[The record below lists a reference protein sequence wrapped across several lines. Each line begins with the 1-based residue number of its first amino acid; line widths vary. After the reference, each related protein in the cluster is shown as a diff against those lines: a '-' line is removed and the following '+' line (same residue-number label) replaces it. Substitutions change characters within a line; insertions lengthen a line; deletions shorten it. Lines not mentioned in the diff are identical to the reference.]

1 MIRDYRGFSFRPEY
15 GCEIYYKNDL
25 KLCFQDAREVTS
37 GTVYCFKKVFDFFYK
52 KNGVYKGTYTLKCR
66 KRFQNLSG
74 NYCVLDKEHIFKVI
88 RYMRN
93 SLNISVK
100 FKDTE
105 DKYIFTFK
113 IIGKPIKHKWILTFS
128 RVFYEWPYNEM
139 AQDVFRIRENKFL
152 DDVNITHK
160 SFLELYNLVFTSYR
174 EYFGAEQSLFS
185 GICFNLD
192 SKSLEKKFNSK
203 TNYVQNVCPKELTLN
218 TLKVTSGYKYIHIDL
233 DETFNERMEI
243 YSDNFKKI
251 KQFKQ
256 DEKK

>member
-1 MIRDYRGFSFRPEY
+1 MIRDYRWFGFRPEY
-15 GCEIYYKNDL
+15 GCEIYYNNDL
-25 KLCFQDAREVTS
+25 KLRFQDAREVTN
-37 GTVYCFKKVFDFFYK
+37 GTVYCFRKVFDFFYEK
-52 KNGVYKGTYTLKCR
+52 SGTYKGIYTLKCR
-66 KRFQNLSG
+66 KRFQTCSG
-74 NYCVLDKEHIFKVI
+74 NYCVLDKEHISKVI

-105 DKYIFTFK
+105 DRYIFTFE

-160 SFLELYNLVFTSYR
+160 SFLELYNLVFTSYK

-192 SKSLEKKFNSK
+192 SKSLEKKFNSR
-203 TNYVQNVCPKELTLN
+203 TNYVQKVCPGGLNLNMLKLTLSCDYRN
-218 TLKVTSGYKYIHIDL
+218 VDL
-233 DETFNERMEI
+233 DETFDTRMRI

-256 DEKK
+256 NEKK

>member
-1 MIRDYRGFSFRPEY
+1 MIRDYRGFGFHPKY
-15 GCEIYYKNDL
+15 GCEIYYNNNL
-25 KLCFQDAREVTS
+25 KLHFQDAREVTS
-37 GTVYCFKKVFDFFYK
+37 GGVYCFRKVFDFFSG
-52 KNGVYKGTYTLKCR
+52 KNGIYKGIYTLKCR
-66 KRFQNLSG
+66 KYFQTFSG
-74 NYCVLDKEHIFKVI
+74 NYCVLDKKHIFKVI

-100 FKDTE
+100 FKDTANE
-105 DKYIFTFK
+105 YVFTFE

-152 DDVNITHK
+152 GDINITHK

-174 EYFGAEQSLFS
+174 EYFGAEQSLFY

-192 SKSLEKKFNSK
+192 SKSLEKNFNSK
-203 TNYVQNVCPKELTLN
+203 IKYVQDVCPKGLGLAILKLTIGN
-218 TLKVTSGYKYIHIDL
+218 DYRNVDL
-233 DETFNERMEI
+233 DETFDKRMEI
-243 YSDNFKKI
+243 YSNNFKKI

-256 DEKK
+256 NEKK